1 MAISYEQESEI
12 IRGNKRKPEAT
23 REHTFKAAEWTHPNG
38 HPRCLVCGDEQRVGG
53 KCEGLGKRNVG
64 EDPAYAAR
72 YAADPDRGRLNL
84 RRIELDKHEPE
95 PEVKYVSIKDI
106 NPNPWNRKLERAKLD
121 AIKTQIRDT
130 GQMMPLV
137 VTEVDKRGKKVL
149 AVTDGHHRLEALK
162 EMGHDGA
169 IPVVMSGEQG
179 TKTARGMKPKKIR
192 KSIEAVRDLSGM
204 VSKGIPSGNIADPN
218 FWTGGQEREDV
229 EPSRPIKKPY
239 EKSRKAVEMVRNLV
253 AKLNRAG
260 MTKVAEMA
268 VEGLG
273 LVREDLGIR
282 RPKRRKDDERY

>member
-1 MAISYEQESEI
+1 M
-12 IRGNKRKPEAT
+12 
-23 REHTFKAAEWTHPNG
+23 
-38 HPRCLVCGDEQRVGG
+38 DG
-53 KCEGLGKRNVG
+53 KCEGIDKRDV
-64 EDPAYAAR
+64 EPAYTAR
-72 YAADPDRGRLNL
+72 HAADPDRGRLNL
-84 RRIELDKHEPE
+84 RRTELDKHEPE

-106 NPNPWNRKLERAKLD
+106 NPNPWNRKLERVKLD
-121 AIKTQIRDT
+121 AIKAQIRDT

-169 IPVVMSGEQG
+169 IPVVMAGQQG

-192 KSIEAVRDLSGM
+192 KATEAVRDLAGV
-204 VSKGIPSGNIADPN
+204 VSKGIPSGNISDPN

-229 EPSRPIKKPY
+229 TPSKPAKKPY
-239 EKSRKAVEMVRNLV
+239 EKSHKAVEMVRDLV
-253 AKLNRAG
+253 AKLNRVG

-282 RPKRRKDDERY
+282 RPKRRKDDDRD